1 MLGDE
6 VITFILLVLAVS
18 TGTLTLSRSEVFE
31 PFRIFCNKRIP
42 FVGRMLKCPYCTAHW
57 VSALYTSLSWD
68 VIPTVSS
75 YPIINVI
82 LVALAVV
89 PLTVP
94 LMVMMYKGIPVLMI
108 EE

>member
-1 MLGDE
+1 MNE
-6 VITFILLVLAVS
+6 IVTFVLLVLAVS

-31 PFRIFCNKRIP
+31 PLRLFCNKRIP

-57 VSALYTSLSWD
+57 VSFLYTSLVRD
-68 VIPTVSS
+68 VIPSVSV
-75 YPIINVI
+75 YPLVNVI

-94 LMVMMYKGIPVLMI
+94 LMVMMYKGIPVLAI

>member
-1 MLGDE
+1 MTQF
-6 VITFILLVLAVS
+6 ITFLLLILAVS
-18 TGTLTLSRSEVFE
+18 TGALTLSRSEVFE

-89 PLTVP
+89 PITVP
-94 LMVMMYKGIPVLMI
+94 LMVMMYKGIPILVL